1 MAFGVT
7 QEVVEALLSLEG
19 LIRGPLHTRLWREAG
34 VKVWRTASLPEGVGS
49 VHLETEDG
57 ELQVHFARERYGYQA
72 RTRWGLVTGNG
83 EGFSG
88 NPMALIGVMGHVP
101 TLEGGLKAF
110 LEEPGL
116 LPPPVA
122 RARRK
127 PLLDFALRGRSGL
140 PRPLSRLLEVALEV
154 PEAAP
159 VFLRRVGEW
168 VLREGGVL
176 AERVLPGTYEAR
188 FGGKRG
194 AFHWR
199 VEGEEERMEVKLAEL
214 WLEYSGK
221 RVGLKAPW

>member
-19 LIRGPLHTRLWREAG
+19 LILGPLHTRLWREAG
-34 VKVWRTASLPEGVGS
+34 VKVWRTTSLPEGVGS

-88 NPMALIGVMGHVP
+88 NPMALVGVMGHVP
-101 TLEGGLKAF
+101 TLEGNWKAF

-127 PLLDFALRGRSGL
+127 PLLDFALRGRWGL

-168 VLREGGVL
+168 VLRGGGVL

-199 VEGEEERMEVKLAEL
+199 VEGEEERVEVELAGL
-214 WLEYSGK
+214 RLEYSGRK
-221 RVGLKAPW
+221 LVKGWA